1 MRSSGVKRHL
11 VVGGAGSREVSS
23 GKPLIDQTDLPAA
36 YKPKAVK
43 RRGSRSAERRK
54 RARLDVL
61 SPSALFVKGEPTGK
75 FRLGN
80 DALLTNDKS
89 SSISFEDYAAA
100 LVD

>member
-1 MRSSGVKRHL
+1 
-11 VVGGAGSREVSS
+11 
-23 GKPLIDQTDLPAA
+23 
-36 YKPKAVK
+36 
-43 RRGSRSAERRK
+43 
-54 RARLDVL
+54 LDVL